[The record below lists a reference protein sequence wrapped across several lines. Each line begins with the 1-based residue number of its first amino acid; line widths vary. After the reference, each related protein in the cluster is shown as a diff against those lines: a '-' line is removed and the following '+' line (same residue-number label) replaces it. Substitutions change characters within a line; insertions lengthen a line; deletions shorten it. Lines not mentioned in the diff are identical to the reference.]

1 MRYNPMRLQKRT
13 IIYEDVSID
22 ANELMTIREAS
33 QMLGIGLAGVR
44 SAIARDAFT
53 EIIDV
58 DAIERNRRY
67 NARYLLRSEV
77 EAAAAQ

>member
-1 MRYNPMRLQKRT
+1 MRLQKRVT
-13 IIYEDVSID
+13 TYEDISID
-22 ANELMTIREAS
+22 ANELLTIREAS
-33 QMLGIGLAGVR
+33 EMLGMGLPGVK
-44 SAIARDAFT
+44 SAIDRGRFT

-77 EAAAAQ
+77 EAAAAAK

>member
-1 MRYNPMRLQKRT
+1 MRLQKRVT
-13 IIYEDVSID
+13 TYEDVSID
-22 ANELMTIREAS
+22 ANELVTIREAAE
-33 QMLGIGLAGVR
+33 MLGMGLSGVR
-44 SAIARDAFT
+44 GAIDRRVFT
-53 EIIDV
+53 EIIDL

>member
-1 MRYNPMRLQKRT
+1 MRLQKRV
-13 IIYEDVSID
+13 ISYVDVSVD
-22 ANELMTIREAS
+22 ANELVTIREAS
-33 QMLGIGLAGVR
+33 EMLGIGLAGVR

-58 DAIERNRRY
+58 DAVERNRRY

-77 EAAAAQ
+77 EAAVAAK

>member
-1 MRYNPMRLQKRT
+1 MRLQKRV
-13 IIYEDVSID
+13 ISYVDVSVD
-22 ANELMTIREAS
+22 ANQLVTIREAS
-33 QMLGIGLAGVR
+33 EMLGIGLAGVR

-58 DAIERNRRY
+58 DAVERNRRY

-77 EAAAAQ
+77 EAAVAAK

>member
-1 MRYNPMRLQKRT
+1 MRLQKRVT
-13 IIYEDVSID
+13 TYEDISID

-33 QMLGIGLAGVR
+33 EALGMGLSGVR
-44 SAIARDAFT
+44 AAIERRVFT
-53 EIIDV
+53 EIIDA

-77 EAAAAQ
+77 EAAAAEH